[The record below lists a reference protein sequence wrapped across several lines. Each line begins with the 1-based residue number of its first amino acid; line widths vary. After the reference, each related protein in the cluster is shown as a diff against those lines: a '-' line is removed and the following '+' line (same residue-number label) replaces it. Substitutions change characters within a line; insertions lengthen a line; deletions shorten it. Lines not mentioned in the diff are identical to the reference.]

1 MPLGADI
8 WLIASAIM
16 FILEIFT
23 ISFLLFFPALGAFL
37 AFLCAIFGASIQVQI
52 ITFVISSILLIAF
65 IRPIVTKFFKAKDV
79 AMNSESVIGKN
90 AVVIKEIDNLH
101 GKGQVKVAGEIWS
114 AVSSTDEN
122 IEEGS
127 TVIIL
132 KIEGVKLIVKKV

>member
-1 MPLGADI
+1 MPLGAGI

-23 ISFLLFFPALGAFL
+23 ISFLLFFPAIGAFL
-37 AFLCAIFGASIQVQI
+37 AFLCAIFGASMQVQI

>member
-1 MPLGADI
+1 MPLWGI

-23 ISFLLFFPALGAFL
+23 ISFLLFFPAIGAFL
-37 AFLCAIFGASIQVQI
+37 AFLCAIFGASMQVQV

-122 IEEGS
+122 IEEGA
-127 TVIIL
+127 TVVVL